1 MQIIKSRACIS
12 VLRMAMFS
20 VLAMAGLIV
29 APAAQAQM
37 KPAQRSEI
45 EAIIKDY
52 LLNNPDVLR
61 DALVEME
68 KRGKAEE
75 ASQRQ
80 KAVADLSPKLFD
92 SIHQVVLGNPKGKI
106 QLVEFFDY
114 NCGYCKKAMTDMM
127 AILEKNSDVKVVL
140 KEFPVLGPS
149 SVEAAQVASA
159 LRQQFDGEKYL
170 AFHQRLLQA
179 RGQVGKVQ
187 AMAAAK
193 ASGADMDKLEAA
205 LKSPAVS
212 AGLQEVMQIADTL
225 SLTGTPSYIVGD
237 EVVIGAVGLPNLQAK
252 IDNLRKC
259 GKTACG

>member
-1 MQIIKSRACIS
+1 MQIFKFLARMSP
-12 VLRMAMFS
+12 LRSA
-20 VLAMAGLIV
+20 VLAVPAMALLMA

-45 EAIIKDY
+45 ETIIKEY
-52 LLNNPDVLR
+52 LLNNPEVLR

-68 KRGKAEE
+68 KRSKAEE

-80 KAVADLSPKLFD
+80 KAVADLSPKIFD
-92 SIHQVVLGNPKGKI
+92 STHQVVLGNPKGKI
-106 QLVEFFDY
+106 QMVEFFDY

-127 AILEKNSDVKVVL
+127 EILSKNSDVKVVL
-140 KEFPVLGPS
+140 KEFPVLGPG

-170 AFHQRLLQA
+170 AFHQRLLQS
-179 RGQVGKVQ
+179 RGQVAKAQ

-205 LKSPAVS
+205 LKTPAVS
-212 AGLQEVMQIADTL
+212 AGLSEVMQIADTL